1 MTNKYI
7 EIFEKVAKENQVNFE
22 YFFKSNTGR
31 YSESKNK
38 AYISKPINAERL
50 QVGLHEIGH
59 KVNSKVKPM
68 YLQEYLC
75 EMFSFEVMRAYKIP
89 IKRKIRVRSKRHIA
103 IRTQMAVNRGLKRID
118 KRVKEYIKKDYP
130 ETAKLKWGIIR

>member
-1 MTNKYI
+1 MKYV
-7 EIFEKVAKENQVNFE
+7 EIFEKVAKENKVNFE

-31 YSESKNK
+31 YSVSENK

-59 KVNSKVKPM
+59 KLFSKVRPM
-68 YLQEYLC
+68 YLQEYLA
-75 EMFSFEVMRAYKIP
+75 EMFSFKILKAYKIP
-89 IKRKIRVRSKRHIA
+89 IKRKIRVRSKRYIA

-130 ETAKLKWGIIR
+130 ETAQLNWGFI